1 MDMFT
6 FEIDMSSISSNF
18 LYYMRSAE
26 LGEDDS
32 YAACAV
38 CTLHSTVCSYE
49 NEHSAHIHPYH
60 FPVKCKKKH
69 SNARASVCGLNSLK

>member
-1 MDMFT
+1 MFT

-32 YAACAV
+32 YAACALY
-38 CTLHSTVCSYE
+38 TPPYAAMKMNTALIFI
-49 NEHSAHIHPYH
+49 HII
-60 FPVKCKKKH
+60 
-69 SNARASVCGLNSLK
+69 SQ

>member
-6 FEIDMSSISSNF
+6 FEIDMSNISSNF

-32 YAACAV
+32 YAACALYTPPYAAMKMNTALIFIHIISQWNV
-38 CTLHSTVCSYE
+38 KRST
-49 NEHSAHIHPYH
+49 AMR
-60 FPVKCKKKH
+60 
-69 SNARASVCGLNSLK
+69 ARLCVGSTA